1 MLLLIFMS
9 LRPFWCSRSLREAAQ
24 AVFPVCEAFARPT
37 ERFFP
42 SADPS
47 RDCPNDFPRSR
58 SLREVARTIFHARE
72 AFASSAGGGRPL
84 SFGFDMF
91 IIVSRFKLLLFS
103 IRKDTKN
110 STNMF
115 KCMPNLYNFSKILYY
130 RAEEINKFTSFY
142 VIFIVSGCTLLFFQ

>member
-9 LRPFWCSRSLREAAQ
+9 LRPFRCSRSLREVAQ

-37 ERFFP
+37 ERYFP

-72 AFASSAGGGRPL
+72 AFASSAGGGRSL
-84 SFGFDMF
+84 SLWFDMF
-91 IIVSRFKLLLFS
+91 IILLAYLRCCLFLYAKIQK
-103 IRKDTKN
+103 IRQTCSNVCRIYKFLAQSGPYVMCTEGSVLLCTYVYQPS
-110 STNMF
+110 STSS
-115 KCMPNLYNFSKILYY
+115 P
-130 RAEEINKFTSFY
+130 
-142 VIFIVSGCTLLFFQ
+142 